1 MLIPII
7 LSGGAGKRL
16 WPVSRLLHPKPFIE
30 LEGESLLQKALIRAQ
45 NLIGVQEVVTVT
57 TRELHYKTRDA
68 YRHIRRPGLRL
79 GYLLEPEGR
88 NTAPAVVAAALAC
101 ARTHP
106 GATLL
111 FLTADHLIQ
120 DVKAFSIAVNE
131 AQTLAADWIVTFGL
145 KPTRPE
151 TGYGYI
157 QADGH
162 LVRRFVEKPDLQ
174 TAKRY
179 LAEGGYFWNSGM
191 ICARVELL
199 LDELRQH
206 APALLDQ
213 QITSLRMAVSTKKGD
228 DYDLELPSDAYRDVE
243 SISIDHA
250 LLEKTQRAAVVGCDL
265 DWTDVGTWPALAEQ
279 LPADSQGNRVCG
291 EVLLHDTR
299 DCYIH
304 ATDRLVATAGIQGL
318 IVVDTPDALLIM
330 DATRPQFIEQIIERL
345 TAQGHASRLQ
355 HRTVHRPWG
364 TYTVLET
371 GVGFKIKR
379 LCVNPGASLSLQLH
393 HHRSEHWIV
402 VEGTASVVNGEQT
415 ATFERNQS
423 TYIPAGCLHKLGNP
437 GTTPLVLI
445 EVQSGPY
452 LEEDDILRFDEAMPG
467 TPEPQGK

>member
-30 LEGESLLQKALIRAQ
+30 LEGESLLQKSLIRAQ
-45 NLIGVQEVVTVT
+45 QLPDVSEILTVT

-68 YRHIRRPGLRL
+68 YRPVRRAGLSL

-88 NTAPAVVAAALAC
+88 NTAPAVTAAALVC
-101 ARTHP
+101 ARRHP

-111 FLTADHLIQ
+111 FLTADHLIENME
-120 DVKAFSIAVNE
+120 AFQAAV
-131 AQTLAADWIVTFGL
+131 AQARALASDWVVTFGL
-145 KPTRPE
+145 QPDRPE

-162 LVRRFVEKPDLQ
+162 RVKQFVEKPNLE
-174 TAKRY
+174 TATHY
-179 LAEGGYFWNSGM
+179 LAQGGYLWNSGM
-191 ICARVELL
+191 LCVSAELL
-199 LDELRQH
+199 LEELGRYMPKLLAQQTH
-206 APALLDQ
+206 AVDAAIL
-213 QITSLRMAVSTKKGD
+213 STRNC
-228 DYDLELPSDAYRDVE
+228 DYDLEMAADAYRNIR

-250 LLEKTQRAAVVGCDL
+250 LLENTERAAVVSCSLG
-265 DWTDVGTWPALAEQ
+265 WTDVGTWSTLARQ
-279 LPADSQGNRVCG
+279 LPADAQGNRVRG
-291 EVLLHDTR
+291 EVLLHGSR
-299 DCYIH
+299 DCYVH
-304 ATDRLVATAGIQGL
+304 ATDRLVAAVGVQGL
-318 IVVDTPDALLIM
+318 IIVDTPDALLVM
-330 DATRPQFIEQIIERL
+330 DAGHAELIEQIIERL

-355 HRTVHRPWG
+355 HRIVHRPWG

-415 ATFERNQS
+415 ATFGRNQS